1 MQVEIVYQ
9 GRLFTLFEIKND
21 GKSLVKEFLDGMD
34 EKNKTQMMALINY
47 IKDHGPPRNEEK
59 FRSLDDGI
67 YELKTRGGS
76 RILCFW
82 GHPRNSL
89 VLTHGFPKCKKKRLR
104 AEKEKALVW
113 YREYQEP

>member
-1 MQVEIVYQ
+1 MQVEILYQ
-9 GRLFTLFEIKND
+9 GSLFALFGIKND
-21 GKSLVKEFLDGMD
+21 GKSLVEEFLDGMD

-47 IKDHGPPRNEEK
+47 IKDHGPPHNEEK

-89 VLTHGFPKCKKKRLR
+89 VLTHGFPKSKKKRLR

-113 YREYQEP
+113 YREYQKP